1 LKEKTMHA
9 ISRWTI
15 SVLIMSGAF
24 GCTSAQL
31 VEEYGGGPLPRPDQ
45 ILVYDFATSPDEVRL
60 DRGLS
65 ARVVEAAKSE
75 PRSEQERE
83 LGQKVARAL
92 SDHLIKALSDLGL
105 PAERGSGEP
114 PAFGNTVLIEGQF
127 VSIDQGN
134 RTARVVIGLGAG
146 RSEVETHVQVY
157 LAREGGN
164 QALEK
169 LDVSAKGSLKP
180 GAAETLGVG
189 AIAGNLVVAG
199 AVTAAG
205 TTASETLGGTVKADA
220 KRTATKIVKEL
231 KPFFERQGWL

>member
-1 LKEKTMHA
+1 MYAL
-9 ISRWTI
+9 SRLSLAALFVSAGLACTTGQL
-15 SVLIMSGAF
+15 VQEYSGA
-24 GCTSAQL
+24 
-31 VEEYGGGPLPRPDQ
+31 PLPRPDR
-45 ILVYDFATSPDEVRL
+45 ILVYDFATTPGEVRL

-65 ARVVEAAKSE
+65 AKIVEAANSE

-92 SDHLIKALSDLGL
+92 SDHLIKELRALGL
-105 PAERGSGEP
+105 PAQRGSGEP
-114 PAFGNTVLIEGQF
+114 PTSGNSMLIEGQF

-146 RSEVETHVQVY
+146 RSDVETHVQAY
-157 LAREGGN
+157 FAREGGI
-164 QALEK
+164 QTLEK

-189 AIAGNLVVAG
+189 AVAGNLVVAG
-199 AVTAAG
+199 VVTAA
-205 TTASETLGGTVKADA
+205 TTVGSETLGGTVEADA
-220 KRTATKIVKEL
+220 KRTASKITKEL